1 MTTLWL
7 LWTGSGKNDCI
18 TSSELSSAV
27 YSDLNAPVLCSRR
40 GFGCYRQRSVPVTGR
55 LSERSCASRAVI
67 SCIYLGTVNN
77 IRMRVIATSS
87 DEVSK
92 YQRQVSVLLV
102 TWAAHRRLIGK
113 LLVFYSD
120 FKSRWDRCRV
130 ISRQSQQNRNPK
142 GKKRRRRNRSI
153 CTELSLS
160 QSINQAFIADS
171 KAHKTHT
178 QKKKGICAHAHTH
191 THQLKQLLLK
201 ATK

>member
-1 MTTLWL
+1 MQTTVRWL
-7 LWTGSGKNDCI
+7 RCGCCELVQVRTTASQAQSCPLQCTV
-18 TSSELSSAV
+18 TSTLPSYAV
-27 YSDLNAPVLCSRR
+27 AEA
-40 GFGCYRQRSVPVTGR
+40 SVATDNVQLPVTGR

-67 SCIYLGTVNN
+67 SCIYFATVNN
-77 IRMRVIATSS
+77 IRMRVITTSS

-92 YQRQVSVLLV
+92 YQRQVSVLPV

-178 QKKKGICAHAHTH
+178 QKKKGICARARTHTH
-191 THQLKQLLLK
+191 TH
-201 ATK
+201 TN

>member
-1 MTTLWL
+1 MQSPRLRL
-7 LWTGSGKNDCI
+7 LQTPFSSRHWQIIREKLCI
-18 TSSELSSAV
+18 TCCDFMHLPW
-27 YSDLNAPVLCSRR
+27 DGKQHTNA
-40 GFGCYRQRSVPVTGR
+40 
-55 LSERSCASRAVI
+55 
-67 SCIYLGTVNN
+67 
-77 IRMRVIATSS
+77 VIATSS

-130 ISRQSQQNRNPK
+130 ISCQSQQNRNPK

-191 THQLKQLLLK
+191 TN
-201 ATK
+201 